1 MAKKPSKAEIV
12 CEGDERILLRQ
23 YADGTEERTLIVM
36 EPSKERRSS
45 RPYWYWE
52 LATGRRKFF

>member
-1 MAKKPSKAEIV
+1 MAKKPSKVEIV
-12 CEGDERILLRQ
+12 CEGEQRILLRQ
-23 YADGTEERTLIVM
+23 YANGTEERTPIV
-36 EPSKERRSS
+36 EGPRIERKRS